1 MFDVVIIGA
10 GPAGT
15 AAAYDLLEK
24 GLKILI
30 LDKYDFPRKKACAGG
45 ITPKGY
51 NLFRYD
57 ISSVVRRVCKSIK
70 INPSNKKHFFIK
82 NDKPLCYMT
91 KREELD
97 AFSLNKC
104 IQAGAKFKVID
115 KILSI
120 NETTS
125 NVEVRTKNE
134 NFKTSFL
141 IGADGANSKVRR
153 FVTDKKFYQN
163 QFAIEADLKVND
175 PSKFK
180 MEFDF
185 SQSKHG
191 YYWIFPK
198 DDHVNIGVYST
209 RGKQSLHVKNLY
221 TYASEISD
229 TNSLT
234 ALKGYPIC
242 TGGFRYFQSAKRIL
256 LAGDAAG
263 LGERLLGEGIYFAIK
278 SGQDAAQSIIESFQ
292 SLSSATQIYGTKLK
306 SIQNDLKIF
315 NFSSRFFYNLPGI
328 SLKILSFPS
337 FHSRFAS
344 GYGDGKTLSEIIF
357 KK

>member
-24 GLKILI
+24 GLQVLI

-51 NLFRYD
+51 TLFKYD
-57 ISSVVRRVCKSIK
+57 VSSVIKRTCKIVK
-70 INPSNKKHFFIK
+70 INPSTKKHFFIK

-97 AFSLNKC
+97 AFSLNRC
-104 IQAGAKFKVID
+104 IKAGAKFKVID

-120 NETTS
+120 NEMIS
-125 NVEVRTKNE
+125 NVEIRTKNE
-134 NFKTSFL
+134 MFKTSFL
-141 IGADGANSKVRR
+141 IGADGTNSRVRR
-153 FVTDKKFYQN
+153 FVTKKNFYQN
-163 QFAIEADLKVND
+163 QFAIEADLKVDD
-175 PSKFK
+175 PSKYK

-185 SQSKHG
+185 SRSKHG

-209 RGKQSLHVKNLY
+209 KGRQSLHVSNLT
-221 TYASEISD
+221 TYASDLNTKPE
-229 TNSLT
+229 LT

-242 TGGFRYFQSAKRIL
+242 TGGFSYPRKVQRIL

-263 LGERLLGEGIYFAIK
+263 LAERLLGEGIYFALK
-278 SGQDAAQSIIESFQ
+278 SGQEAAQSIIESIQ
-292 SLSSATQIYGTKLK
+292 SLSSATDLYIQKLTQIQK
-306 SIQNDLKIF
+306 DLKIYE
-315 NFSSRFFYNLPGI
+315 FSSRFLYTLPGI
-328 SLKILSFPS
+328 SLKLLSFP
-337 FHSRFAS
+337 FIHSRFAD
-344 GYGDGKTLSEIIF
+344 GYGKGKTISQILF
-357 KK
+357 K